1 MTLKEIQRRRLKQY
15 LEAEEKILL
24 NQEYQIG
31 QRVFRRADLSE
42 VRKVISDLIDSGVTL
57 EDDDTSLN
65 RGRQKRAVFI
75 D

>member
-1 MTLKEIQRRRLKQY
+1 MTLKEIQRERLRQY
-15 LEAEEKILL
+15 LKAEQAILL

-31 QRVFRRADLSE
+31 DRTFRRADLLQ

-57 EDDDTSLN
+57 EDDDNSLN
-65 RGRQKRAVFI
+65 RGRQKRVVFI